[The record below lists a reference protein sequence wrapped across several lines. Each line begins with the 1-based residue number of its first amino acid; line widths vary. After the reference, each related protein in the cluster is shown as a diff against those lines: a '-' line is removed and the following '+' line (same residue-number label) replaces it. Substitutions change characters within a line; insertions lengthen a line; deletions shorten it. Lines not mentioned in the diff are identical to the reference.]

1 MKKQRLISLLV
12 LAVLFSCDA
21 PTEEKR
27 YEGAEQEGTADR
39 EELVLDETFSTWM
52 QYEGMLPCADCE
64 GILTVL
70 KLENSP
76 NKRERGY
83 ELTETYKGTKDGDRE
98 FVRSGIYEVVY
109 GLENDPG
116 AMAIRLLDD
125 SGAALKSFRQDKD
138 GQLYLLDTNEKPISA
153 AVNHSLELVEPKE

>member
-39 EELVLDETFSTWM
+39 EELVLDKTFSTWM
-52 QYEGMLPCADCE
+52 QYQGLLPCADCE
-64 GILTVL
+64 GIRIVL
-70 KLENSP
+70 RLENSP

-83 ELTETYKGTKDGDRE
+83 ELTETYQGTKDGDRE
-98 FVRSGIYEVVY
+98 YVRSGIYEVVY

-125 SGAALKSFRQDKD
+125 SGAPLKSFLQDKE
-138 GQLYLLDTNEKPISA
+138 GMLHALDTNENIISPEGTYT
-153 AVNHSLELVEPKE
+153 LELVKQ

>member
-1 MKKQRLISLLV
+1 MKKQRLITLFV

-27 YEGAEQEGTADR
+27 YEGAEQEGAAEQ
-39 EELVLDETFSTWM
+39 EELVLDNTFSTWM
-52 QYEGMLPCADCE
+52 QYEGLLPCADCK
-64 GILTVL
+64 GIQTVL

-76 NKRERGY
+76 NKKERSY
-83 ELTETYKGTKDGDRE
+83 ELTETYQGTKDGDRE
-98 FVRSGIYEVVY
+98 YVRSGIYEVVY

-125 SGAALKSFRQDKD
+125 SGAALKSFLQDKE
-138 GQLYLLDTNEKPISA
+138 GMLHLLDTNEKNISA
-153 AVNHSLELVEPKE
+153 EGTYTLELVKQ